1 MTSAAIGLEAKNLT
15 IAYGANVVVKDLNLT
30 IRPHSFTALLG
41 PNGCGKSS
49 ILRSL
54 ATIQR
59 AQRGAILLDDIPIAT
74 LPSKTVARR
83 IGFLAQGAPQVEG
96 MSVVDLVR
104 QGRYPH
110 RSMFSRWSET
120 DTLAVEQAL
129 QLTGLEDLR
138 DRYLA
143 TLSGGQRQRAWIA
156 MTLAQQGDILLL
168 DEPTTYL
175 DLAHQIEV
183 LELMRTLIRDQGR
196 TVVAVLHD
204 LNHAAR
210 YADHLVLL
218 RDGAIAG
225 QGTPSVILTPEMI
238 REVFGI
244 SAVIISD
251 PETGLPLCIP
261 RRVVSEQSADD

>member
-1 MTSAAIGLEAKNLT
+1 MSSAATGLSANKLT
-15 IAYGANVVVKDLNLT
+15 ISYGSNVVVKNLDLA
-30 IRPHSFTALLG
+30 IRPRSFTALLG

-54 ATIQR
+54 GNIQR
-59 AQRGAILLDDIPIAT
+59 VQHGAVLLDGTPIGE

-83 IGFLAQGAPQVEG
+83 IGFLAQGAPLMEG
-96 MSVVDLVR
+96 MSVIELVR

-110 RSMFSRWSET
+110 RAMFSRWGEV
-120 DTLAVEQAL
+120 DTLAVEEAL
-129 QLTGLEDLR
+129 HLTGLMDLR
-138 DRYLA
+138 DRHLA
-143 TLSGGQRQRAWIA
+143 TLSGGQRQRAWVA
-156 MTLAQQGDILLL
+156 MTLAQQSSILLL

-183 LELMRTLIRDQGR
+183 LELMRSLIRNQGR

-218 RDGAIAG
+218 RGGVIAG
-225 QGTPSVILTPEMI
+225 QGTPSAVLTPTMI
-238 REVFGI
+238 QEVFDVAV
-244 SAVIISD
+244 AVIND
-251 PETGLPLCIP
+251 PETDLPLCIP
-261 RRVVSEQSADD
+261 RRIR